1 MSIGKTRKQMLL
13 NEEEFFTTPDMG
25 EYLDNN
31 LIIEAAN
38 KVANFETGGEFL
50 LLHLVIIVL
59 KMLLSFQ
66 VNLLLLL
73 MILK

>member
-31 LIIEAAN
+31 LIFLNVFYQLMN
-38 KVANFETGGEFL
+38 K
-50 LLHLVIIVL
+50 IVL
-59 KMLLSFQ
+59 H
-66 VNLLLLL
+66 
-73 MILK
+73 